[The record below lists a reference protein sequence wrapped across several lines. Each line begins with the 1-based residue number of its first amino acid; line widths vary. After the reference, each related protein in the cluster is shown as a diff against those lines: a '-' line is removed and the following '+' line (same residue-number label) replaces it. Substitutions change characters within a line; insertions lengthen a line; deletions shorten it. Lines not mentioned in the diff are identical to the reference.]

1 MKKILLPLLLLL
13 NTAAFSQ
20 VTADPAL
27 SPIIIKTVSNTT
39 INQFQLPKDGVTSL
53 KIPIYNLNFSNPLPA
68 GTCKIKINL
77 GSKLILDPQFA
88 LASVN
93 TSNYFSWSAI
103 ASGGQ
108 VQITGDLIA
117 QLPSNFSDTASFNVM
132 GNILGNSTIT
142 TNFLVTNHNTAITLS
157 DENGSN
163 NTSSLPYT
171 IIPSIIVPV
180 TFTNITATQK
190 DCSFMVDFKI
200 ENQINVDR
208 YDIELSSDLNSFEK
222 MGSLAASATNNYSYR
237 FIVPEKYQVPV
248 CLVRIKAIDKDGK
261 FLYSEIKK
269 LSGVCNI
276 KSTVLVYPNPIPVN
290 TKSIF
295 IENSNALF
303 NGSYS
308 IYLMDYT
315 GKKIQQKEITL
326 LNTSKFSYQI
336 NDIASGQYFIRL
348 VKIGTEDI
356 LTFKIIKL

>member
-1 MKKILLPLLLLL
+1 MKKVLLPLLLLL
-13 NTAAFSQ
+13 NSAAFCQ

-27 SPIIIKTVSNTT
+27 SPILIKTLSNTT
-39 INQFQLPKDGVTSL
+39 ISQFQLPKDGVTSL
-53 KIPIYNLNFSNPLPA
+53 KIPIYNLNLSNQLPA

-88 LASVN
+88 LAGVN
-93 TSNYFSWSAI
+93 TSNYFFWTAV

-117 QLPSNFSDTASFNVM
+117 QLPANFADTASFNVI
-132 GNILGNSTIT
+132 GNILGSSTIT
-142 TNFLVTNHNTAITLS
+142 TNFLVTNHNSPITLS

-171 IIPSIIVPV
+171 IIPSIVPV

-190 DCSFMVDFKI
+190 ECSFMVDFNI

-208 YDIELSSDLNSFEK
+208 YEIELSSDFNSFEK
-222 MGSLAASATNNYSYR
+222 MGSLAATATNNYSYR

-269 LSGVCNI
+269 LSGVCTT
-276 KSTVLVYPNPIPVN
+276 KSTVFVYPNPVPVN

-295 IENSNALF
+295 IEKSNEVF

-308 IYLMDYT
+308 IYLIDYT
-315 GKKIQQKEITL
+315 GKQIQQKEITL
-326 LNTSKFSYQI
+326 INISKFSYQI
-336 NDIASGQYFIRL
+336 GDVASGQYLIRL
-348 VKIGTEDI
+348 VKKGTEDI